1 MEFSKKLQN
10 LRKQKGITQEELA
23 NKLYVSRTAVSKW
36 ESNRGYP
43 SLDSLKDIAN
53 YFDVTLDELLSSK
66 ELVSVCE
73 EVSTKKI
80 NKLKAL
86 VFGILD
92 LAVLLLLFLPFFTQ
106 KVGETLQEVSLI
118 TLTEKALYLR
128 VLYYFSVSLS
138 AVMGVFILALLN
150 TENTLIIKSRT
161 KISLAISIFNV
172 ALLIISAQVYASI
185 TLFTFLIIK
194 VILCIKL

>member
-128 VLYYFSVSLS
+128 VLYYFLVSLS

-150 TENTLIIKSRT
+150 TENAFIIKNRT